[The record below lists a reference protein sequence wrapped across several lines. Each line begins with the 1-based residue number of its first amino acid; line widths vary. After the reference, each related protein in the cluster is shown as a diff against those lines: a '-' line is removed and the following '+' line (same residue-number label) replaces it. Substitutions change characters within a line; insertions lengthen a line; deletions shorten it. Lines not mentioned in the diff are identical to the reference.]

1 MSRYLTNCCY
11 SNFIEP
17 DYPDTDICGLCYEHA
32 GVADEDDE

>member
-17 DYPDTDICGLCYEHA
+17 DYPDTDICGMCYEHA